1 MSYLIE
7 NSDVITKQQYD
18 DNEDKYIPYQKYP
31 LGDHYILTENK
42 KPFFSIYDI
51 ANFCKKRYKKDK
63 LFLIVHR
70 YFDGVLNTKVTEF
83 YIFNTLNIFDKA
95 LTSFLFVQG
104 DELIGKQK
112 VLKINIKLAK
122 QLLQVDN
129 LHIILGDNVKEH
141 EVVEYLD
148 LDDIETSVELFD
160 SNEYNPQEKFKKYI
174 KKYETPKNI
183 RVSRISRI
191 LKTIRILEPNDIVI
205 KRYMILIIS
214 ALLFVYFI
222 DDYMV
227 STNEDYIQDIK
238 REMRNLQIESTKV
251 TKELNF
257 KKANLSDQSKTLD
270 ALKMQKVYKPE

>member
-83 YIFNTLNIFDKA
+83 YIFNTLNIFDKG

-104 DELIGKQK
+104 DELIEKQK

-191 LKTIRILEPNDIVI
+191 LKTIRILEPNDTVI

>member
-83 YIFNTLNIFDKA
+83 YIFNTLNIFDKG